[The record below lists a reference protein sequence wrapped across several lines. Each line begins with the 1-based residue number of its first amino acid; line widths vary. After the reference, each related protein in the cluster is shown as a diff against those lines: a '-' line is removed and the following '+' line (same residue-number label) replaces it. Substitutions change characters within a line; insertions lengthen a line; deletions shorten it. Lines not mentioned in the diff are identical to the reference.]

1 MIDRNRS
8 LIHTLMAGLVGLTFG
23 LFIGWWVWPVQWVEP
38 PGVAAPG
45 TAPAASASAP
55 AQAVESPAVENEG
68 SNSNP
73 SDVLDWVNQGLL
85 YVAAVLLL
93 AGGVVIGYQLLRQS
107 QGKEPPAQPFPLPF
121 KRSRSNQATAPREPR
136 PQTPPLAGRPAG
148 RRQPGLNWLRRE
160 SEPAGPATSEE
171 PVFREQA
178 VAVPR
183 PIEPASHSPAADS
196 EPSQHGVAHVDADL
210 SSTQQD
216 DVLSPE
222 GTTELMDGDSAAPPE
237 QLVEDEPGIES
248 PVSFDA
254 AEIAMEDTQ
263 GGEFALD
270 EEQFTGGT
278 GGDSSALAWA
288 ADEDSDE
295 GAGALPA
302 SAATADS
309 SSEGLDSFR
318 GSEEQELWQEDQ
330 PILPSGAS
338 SAEVSSEQEQR
349 AAASAVEHEPFTA
362 SAGHFGPVAVED
374 ERTESSPGV
383 GPDTEI
389 VESEIA
395 QVETGQVDHATG
407 QLVGRFEAN
416 YAFGI
421 QTYDE
426 SFTITAADGE
436 LLGACGMGI
445 NESVDR
451 AAADSD
457 QVRLLDIWL
466 YDRSAVTSVS
476 QPLIAPGFDVSG
488 LDDYTEGEGSESSS
502 PLEVRPGLTCTL
514 QSDGIVLECM
524 LKSASYLDG
533 AQAPMPFRSVSVSL
547 AVYVQS

>member
-8 LIHTLMAGLVGLTFG
+8 RIHMLMAGLVGLTFG
-23 LFIGWWVWPVQWVEP
+23 LFIGWWVWPVQWVEA
-38 PGVAAPG
+38 PGVEAPG
-45 TAPAASASAP
+45 TAPAAAAP
-55 AQAVESPAVENEG
+55 AQSVESPAEDSGESI
-68 SNSNP
+68 SNS

-85 YVAAVLLL
+85 YVAAALLL
-93 AGGVVIGYQLLRQS
+93 VGGVVIGYQLLRQS

-136 PQTPPLAGRPAG
+136 PKSPPLAGRPATQ
-148 RRQPGLNWLRRE
+148 RQPGLNWLRRE
-160 SEPAGPATSEE
+160 SEPAEQATSEE

-178 VAVPR
+178 VAAPR

-196 EPSQHGVAHVDADL
+196 EPSHHGAARGEVDL
-210 SSTQQD
+210 HSTQQD
-216 DVLSPE
+216 DVPSPA
-222 GTTELMDGDSAAPPE
+222 GTTDFLGEDTAAPPE
-237 QLVEDEPGIES
+237 QVIEDERGIDG
-248 PVSFDA
+248 PVSLDA
-254 AEIAMEDTQ
+254 PESAMEAIKGD
-263 GGEFALD
+263 EFELD
-270 EEQFTGGT
+270 EERSAGGT
-278 GGDSSALAWA
+278 VGDSSSLAW
-288 ADEDSDE
+288 ADEDSDKGG
-295 GAGALPA
+295 GAHPA
-302 SAATADS
+302 GAATADS
-309 SSEGLDSFR
+309 EGGGLEGIR
-318 GSEEQELWQEDQ
+318 GSEKQEVWQDDRH
-330 PILPSGAS
+330 IFPSGVP
-338 SAEVSSEQEQR
+338 SAEAPGDQEHR
-349 AAASAVEHEPFTA
+349 AAASAVEHEPFGT
-362 SAGHFGPVAVED
+362 SVGPFGPVEGED

-383 GPDTEI
+383 GPESEI

-395 QVETGQVDHATG
+395 QVEAAPVDRATR
-407 QLVGRFEAN
+407 QLVGQFEAN

-466 YDRSAVTSVS
+466 YDRSAVRSVS
-476 QPLIAPGFDVSG
+476 QPLISPEFDISG
-488 LDDYTEGEGSESSS
+488 LDDYAEGSGSESSS

-514 QSDGIVLECM
+514 QSDSIVLECT
-524 LKSASYLDG
+524 LKSASYLEG